1 MALEQDVKN
10 EFVILMAEG
19 KSQRQIAK
27 QLNVSLPTIQKWAK
41 ELQADIEILKSQN
54 KEQLLNTYR
63 TIKQA
68 HLQNLAG
75 TLTRIDTE
83 LTKRDFAEVST
94 EKLLDFK
101 LKYQKELIDGY
112 EKEPQI
118 FEVDEIETADDY
130 KTEYTRLYN
139 KVLAGEIT
147 PNQAKVLIDLLQGKK
162 KIQARQY
169 DIDNP
174 QNFMQLMAGVDNDN
188 PYT

>member
-19 KSQRQIAK
+19 VSQRQAAK
-27 QLNVSLPTIQKWAK
+27 QLNVSLSTVQAWAK
-41 ELQADIEILKSQN
+41 ELKADIEIVKQQN
-54 KEQLLNTYR
+54 KEQLLNTYT

-68 HLQNLAG
+68 HLQSLAG
-75 TLTRIDTE
+75 TVTRIDAE
-83 LTKRDFAEVST
+83 LTKRNLEDVST
-94 EKLLDFK
+94 EKLLELN
-101 LKYQKELIDGY
+101 LKYQKELIEGY

-130 KTEYTRLYN
+130 KTEYARLYN

-162 KIQARQY
+162 KIQAKQY
-169 DIDNP
+169 QIDNP
-174 QNFMQLMAGVDNDN
+174 PTLMGLMTGSGDTN